1 MEKIKFIVIN
11 IMQLIVLLI
20 IFNDKNI
27 VIVIKYNV

>member
-1 MEKIKFIVIN
+1 MEKIKFIVN